1 MARLAILTYPDPVL
15 AKKAAPVAEI
25 TPEIAQLIQDMVQTM
40 YESDGVGLA
49 APQVGKSLRLITI
62 DETGPKE
69 RKNPMVLLNP
79 ELSDCTGE
87 VESEESC
94 LSLPTFTCKV
104 KRFESVT
111 VKGKNEKG
119 EAVELKAEGLLAII
133 LQHETDHLEGK
144 TLVDHASRL
153 KRTMYDSKV
162 KKWRKE

>member
-1 MARLAILTYPDPVL
+1 MAKLPIVTYPDPVL
-15 AKKAAPVAEI
+15 AKKAETI
-25 TPEIAQLIQDMVQTM
+25 TEFTPELEQLAADMIQTM

-49 APQVGKSLRLITI
+49 APQVGKSIRLVTI

-69 RKNPMVLLNP
+69 RKSPRVIVNP
-79 ELSDCTGE
+79 EFFDCTGE
-87 VESEESC
+87 KESEESC
-94 LSLPTFTCKV
+94 LSLPTFSCKV
-104 KRFESVT
+104 KRYECVT

-119 EAVELKAEGLLAII
+119 EDVEITTDGLLAVI
-133 LQHETDHLEGK
+133 LQHEIDHLEGK